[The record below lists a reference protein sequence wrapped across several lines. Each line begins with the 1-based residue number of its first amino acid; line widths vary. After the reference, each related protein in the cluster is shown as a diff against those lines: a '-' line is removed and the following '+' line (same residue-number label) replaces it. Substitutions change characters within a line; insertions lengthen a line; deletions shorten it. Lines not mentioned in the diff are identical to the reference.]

1 MITTEIEADVE
12 EYRAEDL
19 ARLDV
24 VLTESMRV
32 MAGKCRD
39 CKGQGRLRAD
49 GMSTDIMIDC
59 EKCEG
64 TGRRYGVGSRMLAAD
79 KVMRAV
85 NERAKLRGLHAPE
98 KLAMTNTK
106 GEDLVTEFEREIRS
120 WSEEDVDRELAE
132 LTAEPDDL

>member
-12 EYRAEDL
+12 EYRAEEL

-64 TGRRYGVGSRMLAAD
+64 TGRRYGVGSRM
-79 KVMRAV
+79 
-85 NERAKLRGLHAPE
+85 RAKLRGLHAPE